1 MGFRKRMIAA
11 FLAGAMVIGSAFSGA
26 AATTSPTSG
35 QQTTKTAKYPY
46 TDKNTRDHEV
56 MQVVSKVTSKS
67 AAKVT
72 AVKPVKGKTT
82 IGIVLKQA
90 RNSIGKTVPI
100 TSVGD
105 GKKGVF
111 KSTKIIRARI
121 SSKKTVTVNANA
133 FKGSKIKKLFIYSKV
148 KFKKNAFKGTKV
160 KNPVIT
166 ITAKK
171 AKYVTA
177 AKGAFTGL
185 NAKAKIKV
193 KGMNATQLKAL
204 QKKLKKAGFKGKV
217 VKA

>member
-46 TDKNTRDHEV
+46 TDKNTRDHDV
-56 MQVVSKVTSKS
+56 MQVVSTVTSKS

-72 AVKPVKGKTT
+72 AVKAVKGKTT
-82 IGIVLKQA
+82 KGISLRVA
-90 RNSIGKTVPI
+90 RNSIGKTVPV
-100 TSVGD
+100 TSVGN
-105 GKKGVF
+105 GKAGIF
-111 KSTKIIRARI
+111 KSAKIVTVNIK
-121 SSKKTVTVNANA
+121 SKKTVTINANA
-133 FKGSKIKKLFIYSKV
+133 FKGSKIKKVNITTKI

-171 AKYVTA
+171 ASYVTA

-185 NAKAKIKV
+185 NKKAKIKV
-193 KGMNATQLKAL
+193 KGMNKTQLKIL
-204 QKKLKKAGFKGKV
+204 KKKLQKAGFKGKI